1 MKSAL
6 SFLLLASAACHSSGF
21 APTNNGGTHR
31 QPIINAA
38 STTPTSTSL
47 AMAGL
52 TLYGS
57 QGSRSPLV
65 NWGASEVG
73 LDVTM
78 GDLASNPHPFGQIP
92 CLTDDDNV
100 LVFES
105 GAILQYIYS
114 KAAETNGDSEARKAS
129 ITSWISCMYYSAV
142 ICCNM
147 LIVRTRSFERS
158 IEPPL

>member
-1 MKSAL
+1 MNFGL
-6 SFLLLASAACHSSGF
+6 SCLLVASAVCNSCAF
-21 APTNNGGTHR
+21 APGARSHYYSGV
-31 QPIINAA
+31 A
-38 STTPTSTSL
+38 SASESSTSL

-78 GDLASNPHPFGQIP
+78 GNLASNPHPFGQIP
-92 CLTDDDNV
+92 CLTDDNDV

-114 KAAETNGDSEARKAS
+114 KAAETNGDSESRKAA
-129 ITSWISCMYYSAV
+129 ITSWISCRYH
-142 ICCNM
+142 
-147 LIVRTRSFERS
+147 S
-158 IEPPL
+158 IDVYALVFLSLYNALLFDL